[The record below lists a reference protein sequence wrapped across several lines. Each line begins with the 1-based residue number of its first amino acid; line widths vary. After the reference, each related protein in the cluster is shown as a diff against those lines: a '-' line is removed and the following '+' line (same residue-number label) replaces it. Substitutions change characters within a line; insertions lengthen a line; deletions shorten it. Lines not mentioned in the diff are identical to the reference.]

1 MNKSRQHQPLRVP
14 AGWTGQDRA
23 LVIQI
28 EHLLDEVYSLL
39 LRLGETEG
47 TAFPGDRGK
56 ALEDGKADKDTT
68 VTNVAYD
75 GTNKKITKT
84 IDGSTTDVVA
94 VSTIKGDLGAFT
106 WGQIAGQ

>member
-14 AGWTGQDRA
+14 ANWTGQDRA

-28 EHLLDEVYSLL
+28 EHLLDEIYSLL

-56 ALEDGKADKDTT
+56 ALEDGKSDKDTT
-68 VTNVAYD
+68 VTNVAYAD
-75 GTNKKITKT
+75 EKITKT
-84 IDGSTTDVVA
+84 INGVTTDVVA

-106 WGQIAGQ
+106 WGQLAGQ